1 MTLGAR
7 ALGHTLLKLLA
18 HGVGLR
24 LGEAPGDVIDNALK
38 RPLQRAAPV
47 GAFIIDGEFFR
58 TRAVE
63 NDVERF
69 LRQSIDGVIQGKMI
83 FFRQRLKIHPG
94 DGVVADIVPAGGLDC
109 TL

>member
-1 MTLGAR
+1 MALGAR

-24 LGEAPGDVIDNALK
+24 LGEAAGDVVDDALK
-38 RPLQRAAPV
+38 GPLQRAAPV
-47 GAFIIDGEFFR
+47 GALIIDRELFR
-58 TRAVE
+58 ARAVE
-63 NDVERF
+63 NNVERL
-69 LRQSIDGVIQGKMI
+69 LRQRIDGVAQRKVI

>member
-7 ALGHTLLKLLA
+7 ALGHTLFEFLA

-38 RPLQRAAPV
+38 RPLQRAAAV
-47 GAFIIDGEFFR
+47 CAFIIDGEFFR

-83 FFRQRLKIHPG
+83 FFRQQFY
-94 DGVVADIVPAGGLDC
+94 
-109 TL
+109 

>member
-1 MTLGAR
+1 MALGAR

-38 RPLQRAAPV
+38 GPLQRAAPV
-47 GAFIIDGEFFR
+47 GALIIDRELFR
-58 TRAVE
+58 ARAVE
-63 NDVERF
+63 NNVERL
-69 LRQSIDGVIQGKMI
+69 LRQGVDGVVQGEMI

-94 DGVVADIVPAGGLDC
+94 DGVVANVVPAAGLDC